1 MFIFIISCRIIH
13 NNNVVTCLTI
23 LFDFNTI
30 LIAKIGP
37 YIQTEFEHLH
47 NIVEIFNHDQLY
59 SLQNGDVY
67 KCQRKLQY
75 MSEIRTLGNPDFSCF
90 FT

>member
-1 MFIFIISCRIIH
+1 M
-13 NNNVVTCLTI
+13 VTCLTI

-59 SLQNGDVY
+59 SLQNGEVY
-67 KCQRKLQY
+67 KSRCPK
-75 MSEIRTLGNPDFSCF
+75 SELSRIQIVNAFSRNLGKIALA
-90 FT
+90 